1 MVIDRIKA
9 RTMFLAFFIYV
20 CVLKNIKWE
29 EVISAQSAARFRW
42 AHLEDAVL
50 QELRKL
56 QQRQPKRKPSMKETQ
71 PLHSGFSFALA
82 AVVTPL
88 LSQWSLPVVFS
99 ELR

>member
-1 MVIDRIKA
+1 
-9 RTMFLAFFIYV
+9 MFLAFFIYV

-42 AHLEDAVL
+42 ALLEDAVL

-82 AVVTPL
+82 ASCYPL
-88 LSQWSLPVVFS
+88 VIAVSLTCGFF
-99 ELR
+99 